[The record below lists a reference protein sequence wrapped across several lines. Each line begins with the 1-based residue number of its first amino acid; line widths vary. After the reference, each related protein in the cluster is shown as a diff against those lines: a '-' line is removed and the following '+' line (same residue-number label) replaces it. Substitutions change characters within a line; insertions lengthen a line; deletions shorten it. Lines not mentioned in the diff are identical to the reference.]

1 MPGFRHLPRRQI
13 IDMLKSDRVVIAAWI
28 AAGTFAAFQLVRLI
42 LLTQLA
48 TTSILQTPGDIV
60 AALAAG
66 ALRDLAVS
74 LLFAAPF
81 LLLVNL
87 LNRLWRRPVW
97 RAIVQ
102 GTFIATVFLVLFS
115 AVAEFFFWE
124 EFASRFN
131 GIAFFYLL
139 FPREVIGNL
148 QESFNLGLYMP
159 FFIGASLGI
168 WALARRHLKIALSE
182 PAHHQHHWGQVGT
195 ALAIVPLA
203 LILISIVPREVAA
216 NREVN
221 ELAHNG
227 WISFVQAA
235 LTNDQ
240 EYDGVYPTMDE
251 KEAIRL
257 TRNLVA
263 QDNTTFLQPADQR
276 SLLRFVDNGKNPK
289 KLNIVL
295 ITNES
300 FGSKFVSSLD
310 YPLSKRRLTPAL
322 DKLGKEGLFFTN
334 IYASGDRTV
343 RGLEATETAFAPIPG
358 ISTARRAESQGMY
371 SLPSLLE
378 SFGYETAV
386 LYGGH
391 ALFDNMGTFWQGIG
405 YDHVWDQSDIR
416 HESFT
421 TIWGV
426 SDEDLYTETLARM
439 DEHAQAGKP
448 FMITLM
454 TVSNHR
460 PYKFPEDNVQSDPAI
475 TNRENTAH
483 YADWAFG
490 DFIERARAHPWFD
503 DTVFVFVADHSE
515 KINGAAQVPLQD
527 FRIPLLIYAPKH
539 IAPRRIDTL
548 GAQIDL
554 IPTLMGLL
562 KFSYVSP
569 FFGIDLLRVPEG
581 QGRIAAAHNFS
592 VAFARPGHAITLE
605 PTGEIKGYS
614 FIPGL
619 TPLTPEDPD
628 PETARLG
635 TALTQ
640 TAHHMFY
647 ANQYH
652 LAPDKPWPSV
662 PAPLP
667 AIASHMPALPDRN

>member
-1 MPGFRHLPRRQI
+1 MPGFEHLSRRQI
-13 IDMLKSDRVVIAAWI
+13 IEILKSDRVALTVWI

-42 LLTQLA
+42 LITRLA
-48 TTSILQTPGDIV
+48 TTSIWQAPSDIA

-66 ALRDLAVS
+66 ALSDLAVAI
-74 LLFAAPF
+74 LFAAPF

-87 LNRLWRRPVW
+87 LNRLWHRPFW

-102 GTFIATVFLVLFS
+102 GTFAAAVFLVIFS
-115 AVAEFFFWE
+115 SVAELFFWE

-131 GIAFFYLL
+131 GIALFYLM

-148 QESFNLGLYMP
+148 QESFNLTLYLP

-168 WALARRHLKIALSE
+168 WALTRRNLKTALTA
-182 PAHHQHHWGQVGT
+182 PPHRHHRWGQIGA
-195 ALAIVPLA
+195 ALTMVPLA
-203 LILISIVPREVAA
+203 LILTSMAPHEVSA

-227 WISFVQAA
+227 WISFVKAA
-235 LTNDQ
+235 LTNNQ
-240 EYDGVYPTMDE
+240 AYDGVYPTMDE

-257 TRNLVA
+257 TRSLVA
-263 QDNTTFLQPADQR
+263 QDNTLFLEPADKP

-295 ITNES
+295 VTNES

-310 YPLSKRRLTPAL
+310 YWRPERQLTPAL
-322 DKLGKEGLFFTN
+322 DRLAQDGLFFTN

-358 ISTARRAESQGMY
+358 ISTTRRTESKDMY
-371 SLPSLLE
+371 SLPRLLE

-386 LYGGH
+386 LYGGR

-405 YDHVWDQSDIR
+405 YDHVWDQSDVR

-439 DEHAQAGKP
+439 DEHAQTDKP

-460 PYKFPEDNVQSDPAI
+460 PYKFPEDNVQFDPAI

-490 DFIERARAHPWFD
+490 DFIDRARSHPWFD
-503 DTVFVFVADHSE
+503 DTVFVFIADHSE

-539 IAPRRIDTL
+539 IAPRRITTL

-562 KFSYVSP
+562 QFSYVSP
-569 FFGIDLLRVPEG
+569 FFGIDLLRAPEDRG
-581 QGRIAAAHNFS
+581 WITTAHNFS

-614 FIPGL
+614 FTPGL
-619 TPLTPEDPD
+619 APLTPEDPD

-652 LAPDKPWPSV
+652 LAESDPWPIM
-662 PAPLP
+662 PPKW
-667 AIASHMPALPDRN
+667 PALANR